1 MIASAVRRLAV
12 SAALAV
18 LALAFA
24 AGGAR
29 ASGITASAIS
39 SPGANSYF
47 FYDQA
52 GAPQSVLFTVSG
64 TTTGS
69 GNVDIN
75 CYGGD
80 GSLTPF
86 PLVADWT
93 VTGNTF
99 EVPITL
105 AEVLAANIT
114 EPCVLRA
121 VDTGDS
127 GPYPAGYTAA
137 FTGPSVAF
145 GDRHLLATVAGTVY
159 DFYDLITGFA
169 GGMTITSAG
178 NCGLE
183 SARLYS
189 ADTLTPSPRS
199 FICVGALFGSEHIEG
214 AVSQQGELIV
224 DGQDALDSRA
234 ANYGLPGYEG
244 IASSDA
250 FAAGNWTI
258 HDNEPLLLC
267 TPNCTSATSYTPS
280 GVELDRTWQT
290 AADGTLALQTDVFRS
305 VDGRQHTILA
315 LEDDDV
321 ESVGSAT
328 GGASFLFPGSSGF
341 QDYALAS
348 TVSLP
353 AGPGT
358 IELKTD
364 AATPGAGDQ
373 TNPQGAIVYASP
385 PNAAPVTFTYSD
397 EGGGSY
403 TPEFVLP
410 YSRTIPPGGSVALR
424 FGYVQAYDLPTVQ
437 GLAQTV
443 LNSFAPALSITGPA
457 GGATVTTSPITVTG
471 AATDVAGIAS
481 VTVNGRIA
489 TVNADGSYSV
499 PVTLTPGTNAL
510 TAIATD
516 NDGITTQK
524 QVTVFFQAVPTASTG
539 PASDVTATTA
549 RIAGTVNPDGVATTH
564 DVQYGATTTYG
575 SRTAAADA
583 GAGTGAT
590 AVSTVLTGLKPG
602 TTYHYRVT
610 ATNASGTSDGADR
623 TFTTAKPAPTGL
635 GAKVAPRKAT
645 RFPYRYTLTGKLSLP
660 KGITPGRGCGGR
672 ITVTVKRGKKT
683 VATARAT
690 VTKKCTWRTAVT
702 VTQRHKV
709 PGHGRLAFTPAF
721 GGNRALGALTARP
734 LTAAYG

>member
-1 MIASAVRRLAV
+1 MFASAVRRLAV
-12 SAALAV
+12 SGALAV

-24 AGGAR
+24 AAGAR

-47 FYDQA
+47 FYDQ
-52 GAPQSVLFTVSG
+52 GAASSTLFTVSG

-69 GNVDIN
+69 GNIDIN

-80 GSLTPF
+80 GSFTTF
-86 PLVADWT
+86 PLVSNWT

-99 EVPITL
+99 DVPITL
-105 AEVLAANIT
+105 AEVLAAKIT

-127 GPYPAGYTAA
+127 TPYPPGYTVP
-137 FTGPSVAF
+137 FTGPSVAL
-145 GDRHLLATVAGTVY
+145 GDRDLSATVAGTVY
-159 DFYDLITGFA
+159 DFRDLVAGFA

-189 ADTLTPSPRS
+189 SDTLIPSPRA
-199 FICVGALFGSEHIEG
+199 FICTGALFATEPIQG
-214 AVSQQGELIV
+214 AVSLQGEITV
-224 DGQDALDSRA
+224 DGQDARDSRA

-244 IASSDA
+244 ITVSDS

-258 HDNEPLLLC
+258 HDDEPLLLC
-267 TPNCTSATSYTPS
+267 TPNCPGATSYTPS

-315 LEDDDV
+315 LEDDDTG
-321 ESVGSAT
+321 SVGSPT
-328 GGASFLFPGSSGF
+328 GASFLFPGSSGF
-341 QDYALAS
+341 QDYALAA

-353 AGPGT
+353 TGPGT
-358 IELKTD
+358 IEFKTD
-364 AATPGAGDQ
+364 AATPDGGDQ

-385 PNAAPVTFTYSD
+385 PNAAAVTFTYSD
-397 EGGGSY
+397 GGSSGY

-410 YSRTIPPGGSVALR
+410 YSRTIPPGGSIALR
-424 FGYVQAYDLPTVQ
+424 FGYVLAYDLPTVR

-443 LNSFAPALSITGPA
+443 LNSFAPGLSIAGPT
-457 GGATVTTSPITVTG
+457 GGATVTTSPLTVTG
-471 AATDVAGIAS
+471 SASDVAGIAS

-489 TVNADGSYSV
+489 TVGADGSYSV

-510 TAIATD
+510 TVIATD

-524 QVTVFFQAVPTASTG
+524 QVTVFYQALPTASTG
-539 PASDVTATTA
+539 VASGVTATTA
-549 RIAGTVNPDGVATTH
+549 RIAGTVDPDGVATTH
-564 DVQYGATTTYG
+564 AVQYGATTAYG
-575 SRTAAADA
+575 SRTADTDA
-583 GAGTGAT
+583 GAGTVAT
-590 AVSTVLTGLKPG
+590 PVSTVVTGLKPG
-602 TTYHYRVT
+602 TRYHYRVT
-610 ATNASGTSDGADR
+610 ATNASGTSDGTDR

-635 GAKVAPRKAT
+635 GAKVTPRKAT
-645 RFPYRYTLTGKLSLP
+645 RFPYRYSLTGKLSLP
-660 KGITPGRGCGGR
+660 KGVTPGRGCSGR
-672 ITVTVKRGKKT
+672 ITVTVRRAKKT

-690 VTKKCTWRTAVT
+690 VTKRCAWRTAVT
-702 VTQRHKV
+702 VTQRRKV
-709 PGHGRLAFTPAF
+709 PGHGRLTFTPAF
-721 GGNRALGALTARP
+721 GGNRALGAVTARP